1 MEERHEYSPE
11 FARALALFGG
21 AMLHLVVGIKI
32 LWGNIS
38 PYVTSYLRQYSPGLT
53 AHKTLHV
60 YTVTFLGQA
69 LTMYHG
75 GQLEKKIGPRYT
87 ALLGVFLISGGTFL
101 SSFCTSLEGMV
112 ICQGVVGLGIGTAY
126 SSPIICCFKHFTANK
141 GIVTG
146 IITTGTGAGPFFFSL
161 VATAYVNHENWPA
174 DEETGLYDPETSPVA
189 SRVPGMFR
197 LLACCYAMA
206 GIIGAS
212 LLFDP
217 VPPTEEE
224 DEEKGAAAD
233 HTTTPST
240 VKFSSTVE
248 VNVLITAENGNEAT
262 PLMSKNDV
270 SVVPNYDDL
279 QKIQEHINF
288 SGLRAESS
296 SAHATSGK
304 GHKRYGST
312 KKFTSTYSV
321 TTGEMIKDSLCWLV
335 IASAVC
341 TGTIGF
347 YIAATFKSFGHS
359 NFSDDHFLTFAGSVG
374 CLCSGLSRTVWG
386 SLADHLGTFRTVEFV
401 AYLSPLLLVIYTF
414 TESQGV
420 FGVLV
425 CSLYALWGANY
436 CLYPPIAAFLFG
448 ELHMGTNYGFI
459 FFVFGVTSTL
469 CIDLCGYTSIS
480 FSTLNLMFAAMGLLG
495 GFLNSH
501 LRYLTTE
508 VKDEAV
514 LKHHRNTSSVG
525 SIF

>member
-1 MEERHEYSPE
+1 MMQEGRGHNPE

-38 PYVTSYLRQYSPGLT
+38 PYVTSYLRQYSPELT

-87 ALLGVFLISGGTFL
+87 ALFGVVLISGGTFFA
-101 SSFCTSLEGMV
+101 SYCTSLEAM
-112 ICQGVVGLGIGTAY
+112 IACQGVVGLGIGTAY
-126 SSPIICCFKHFTANK
+126 SSPIICCFKHFTTNK

-161 VATAYVNHENWPA
+161 VATAFVNHENWPA
-174 DEETGLYDPETSPVA
+174 DEETGLYDPSTSPVPA
-189 SRVPGMFR
+189 RVPGMFR
-197 LLACCYAMA
+197 LLACCYAVT
-206 GIIGAS
+206 GVIGAS
-212 LLFDP
+212 FLSDP
-217 VPPTEEE
+217 VPFPDEA
-224 DEEKGAAAD
+224 DEEKGRATLQ
-233 HTTTPST
+233 HKSSPS
-240 VKFSSTVE
+240 VKFSSTVDVHKAVE
-248 VNVLITAENGNEAT
+248 GANETT
-262 PLMSKNDV
+262 PMLHKNDV
-270 SVVPNYDDL
+270 SIVPNYDDL
-279 QKIQEHINF
+279 LSMKLPNF
-288 SGLRAESS
+288 SGLKSESAS
-296 SAHATSGK
+296 LKPRTPVK
-304 GHKRYGST
+304 GHNRYGSS
-312 KKFTSTYSV
+312 KKFTSTHSM
-321 TTGEMIKDSLCWLV
+321 TTSEMVKDSLCWLV

-347 YIAATFKSFGHS
+347 YIAATFKSFGHT
-359 NFSDDHFLTFAGSVG
+359 NFSDDHFLTFVGSVG

-386 SLADHLGTFRTVEFV
+386 SLADHLGTFRTVEIL
-401 AYLSPLLLVIYTF
+401 AYISPLCLVIYTF
-414 TESQGV
+414 TESQAA
-420 FGVLV
+420 FGFLV

-448 ELHMGTNYGFI
+448 EANMGTNYGFI

-469 CIDLCGYTSIS
+469 CIDLCGYTSAS
-480 FSTLNLMFAAMGLLG
+480 FKTLNLVFAAMGVVG
-495 GFLNSH
+495 GILSSR

-508 VKDEAV
+508 VKDEVV
-514 LKHHRNTSSVG
+514 LKHHRDTSSVG